1 MKIKN
6 VKLLDINGN
15 ELKPEDIELT
25 NEQVEQLAKGIDI
38 KDVKNYV
45 NTHFEEYKEFLKN
58 YNKENI

>member
-38 KDVKNYV
+38 KDVENYV
-45 NTHFEEYKEFLKN
+45 NTHLEEYQEFLKS